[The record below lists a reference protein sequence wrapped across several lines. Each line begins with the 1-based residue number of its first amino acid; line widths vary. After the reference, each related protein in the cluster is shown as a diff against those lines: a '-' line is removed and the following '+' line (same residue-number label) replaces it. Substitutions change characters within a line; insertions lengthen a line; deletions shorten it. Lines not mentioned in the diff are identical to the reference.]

1 MTFVYIIFQ
10 LSDALALKKGTYHK
24 RYTVIGAMVLRTQI
38 MTNGASEM
46 QFLKVC

>member
-10 LSDALALKKGTYHK
+10 LSDVLGLKKGTYHN
-24 RYTVIGAMVLRTQI
+24 RYTIIGAMVLRTQL
-38 MTNGASEM
+38 MTSGASEM